1 MAFDY
6 SKLRGKIREIFG
18 TQERFANA
26 MGLGNVTLSHKL
38 NNKTYWT
45 QPEINL
51 ACKLLNIND
60 FEVTAYFFT
69 PLVQETELRKN
80 A

>member
-6 SKLRGKIREIFG
+6 SKLRGKIREMFG
-18 TQERFANA
+18 TQEKFANA
-26 MGLGNVTLSHKL
+26 MGLGNVTLSNKL

-51 ACKLLNIND
+51 ACKLLNID
-60 FEVTAYFFT
+60 DIDVTAYFFT
-69 PLVQETELRKN
+69 PKVQKTELRKN